1 MRARREPG
9 GDRAGGLLYNRCVQ
23 GRQGTGL
30 GSPSFVDVPHIANNE
45 NPSSTRTWGYHTA
58 DAGPRCG
65 DDVMGDREGSSG
77 RDSTTTKHAF
87 TASDI
92 MTSLTRME
100 MQTCHK
106 QGSRG
111 RT

>member
-1 MRARREPG
+1 MRAGEARHK
-9 GDRAGGLLYNRCVQ
+9 
-23 GRQGTGL
+23 GR
-30 GSPSFVDVPHIANNE
+30 
-45 NPSSTRTWGYHTA
+45 GYHTA

-65 DDVMGDREGSSG
+65 DDVMGEREGSRG

-100 MQTCHK
+100 MHTCHK

-111 RT
+111 RTCTEVDMPVQPYLPPN